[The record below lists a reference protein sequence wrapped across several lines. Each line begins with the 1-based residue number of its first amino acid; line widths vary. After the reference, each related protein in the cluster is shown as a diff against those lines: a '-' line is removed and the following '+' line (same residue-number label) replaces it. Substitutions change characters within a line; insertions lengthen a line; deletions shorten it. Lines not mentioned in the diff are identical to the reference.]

1 MCSDMGNL
9 LKLHHLENSDVD
21 ASEEIPKGMGKL
33 ACLLTLCSFV
43 VGKDIGSALQEL
55 KLLHLH
61 GALEISKLENVRDVS
76 EAREAQL
83 NGKKNL
89 KTLLLQWTSN
99 NGDSREPEI
108 ETHVLDMLKPHQN
121 LERFCIS
128 GYGVVKLPQA
138 WLNLGSLREIQIFKC
153 CSFALFSKVVLPS
166 QLKLWNPYLSY
177 GCADTSSS
185 LRVCLQCCNSL
196 TNNAR
201 VQLPLSLKDLSIA
214 FCDNL
219 RTLVEEQG
227 IPKGS
232 RKYSSHLEYLHILSC
247 PSLTSIFSENE
258 LPATLQRLEV
268 NSCSKLALLTL
279 SGNLPQGLKYLEL
292 TSCSKW
298 ESIADD
304 NTSLQVITV
313 FRCKNL
319 KTLPDGLHK
328 LNNLQAFTICKNLVS
343 FPKGG
348 LPSTQLRDPDITGCQ
363 KLEALPDG
371 DLSSTF
377 KTGKSSKCD
386 VKICKALFEWGLHRF
401 NSLSLI
407 RLKIDGGCDDVVSF
421 PQVEIGMML
430 LVPLSNWRLSI
441 FIIWNVY
448 PQLLKTPL
456 H

>member
-1 MCSDMGNL
+1 M
-9 LKLHHLENSDVD
+9 
-21 ASEEIPKGMGKL
+21 
-33 ACLLTLCSFV
+33 
-43 VGKDIGSALQEL
+43 
-55 KLLHLH
+55 
-61 GALEISKLENVRDVS
+61 
-76 EAREAQL
+76 
-83 NGKKNL
+83 
-89 KTLLLQWTSN
+89 
-99 NGDSREPEI
+99 
-108 ETHVLDMLKPHQN
+108 
-121 LERFCIS
+121 
-128 GYGVVKLPQA
+128 
-138 WLNLGSLREIQIFKC
+138 
-153 CSFALFSKVVLPS
+153 
-166 QLKLWNPYLSY
+166 
-177 GCADTSSS
+177 
-185 LRVCLQCCNSL
+185 

-219 RTLVEEQG
+219 RTLVEEEG

-304 NTSLQVITV
+304 NTSLQVIKV

-377 KTGKSSKCD
+377 KTGKSSKCG
-386 VKICKALFEWGLHRF
+386 IFPGGWLSHR
-401 NSLSLI
+401 S
-407 RLKIDGGCDDVVSF
+407 CF
-421 PQVEIGMML
+421 P
-430 LVPLSNWRLSI
+430 
-441 FIIWNVY
+441 
-448 PQLLKTPL
+448 
-456 H
+456 

>member
-1 MCSDMGNL
+1 MGNL
-9 LKLHHLENSDVD
+9 LKLHHLDNFDVY
-21 ASEEIPKGMGKL
+21 AWEEIPKGIGKL

-61 GALEISKLENVRDVS
+61 GALEISKLENVRDAS
-76 EAREAQL
+76 EAGEAQL

-99 NGDSREPEI
+99 NGDSREPAI
-108 ETHVLDMLKPHQN
+108 ETHVPDMLRPHQN

-128 GYGVVKLPQA
+128 GYGGTKFRI
-138 WLNLGSLREIQIFKC
+138 WLEDSSFKNLVSLRCSKLLGTLPKHLPSLEKLVIQRCEKLLVDLPSLPSLSELKLGGC
-153 CSFALFSKVVLPS
+153 KKVVLPS
-166 QLKLWNPYLSY
+166 QLKVISISLCKTLESLPELWMRRHQFILESLSI
-177 GCADTSSS
+177 
-185 LRVCLQCCNSL
+185 QCCNSL

-304 NTSLQVITV
+304 NTSLQVIKV

-348 LPSTQLRDPDITGCQ
+348 LPSTQLRDPDITSCQ
-363 KLEALPDG
+363 KLEALPNG

-377 KTGKSSKCD
+377 KTGKSSKCG
-386 VKICKALFEWGLHRF
+386 IFPREWLSHR
-401 NSLSLI
+401 S
-407 RLKIDGGCDDVVSF
+407 CF
-421 PQVEIGMML
+421 P
-430 LVPLSNWRLSI
+430 
-441 FIIWNVY
+441 
-448 PQLLKTPL
+448 
-456 H
+456 